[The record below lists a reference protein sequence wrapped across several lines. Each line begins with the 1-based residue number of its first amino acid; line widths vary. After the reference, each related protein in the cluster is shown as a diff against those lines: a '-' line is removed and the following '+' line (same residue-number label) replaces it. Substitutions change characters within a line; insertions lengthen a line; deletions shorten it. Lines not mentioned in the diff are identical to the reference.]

1 MWTFVSSSSTRSPAS
16 TASATTSAA
25 WTWTSPPSRSRTGT
39 ASCGGTAA
47 RCTGSRPRP
56 RTARPRSLQLLIIQ
70 TLTAATCPRAA
81 GRGDQTT
88 HRIHNA
94 IFGFSVSKLSLLFSS
109 QQTSKTDTET
119 TSDEIESFAGTYLEF
134 LETRIQITTFL
145 TMWRRMP
152 IDVLHP
158 AFRYI
163 SGNHYIY
170 YIYIYKIKDK
180 DCS

>member
-39 ASCGGTAA
+39 GSCGGTAA
-47 RCTGSRPRP
+47 RCTGSRPRTP
-56 RTARPRSLQLLIIQ
+56 RPRSLQLLIIQ

-163 SGNHYIY
+163 SGNQYIY
-170 YIYIYKIKDK
+170 DIYIYKIKDK
-180 DCS
+180 DGR